1 MAFVCEAMASS
12 ELCDQLRRARETKSL
27 SLEDLESTTGI
38 RKRFLQA
45 IEEGRFDALP
55 GPVQVRGF
63 IKNYA
68 TCVGLNAEEML
79 AAYERET
86 HSAQTA
92 AALKSASPARP
103 VTVRPAP
110 PRARSQ
116 PVTRPVAP
124 PPAQP
129 TAPPA
134 TLPPQP
140 TAPPPVALQPT
151 APQPAAPPPVAAQPA
166 STLPPSTSS
175 APAPTQPRS
184 TAGALKPV
192 RRAAAALPSWLAQRP
207 AWLTVEV
214 GLIALA
220 VVLVV
225 CVLALA
231 GYLLLGP
238 GKGQPA
244 TAPGPTAARTLRAT
258 VPPPPTVPP
267 ATPTVEAAMIITA
280 GLVTTDTTGYV
291 QVALAATEHV
301 WVRVS
306 TDGTTAF
313 EGMFAPG
320 QALNWEAKD
329 LLIVEAGNGAGL
341 TASYNGK
348 PVGVLGPRG
357 TVIARAWTPTGE
369 ITLPPTP
376 TPLAPKASPTP

>member
-1 MAFVCEAMASS
+1 MAFVCEAMAPR
-12 ELCDQLRRARETKSL
+12 ELSDQLRRARENKGL
-27 SLEDLESTTGI
+27 SLADLEGKTGI

-45 IEEGRFDALP
+45 MEEGRFDALP

-68 TCVGLNAEEML
+68 NCVGLNAEETL

-103 VTVRPAP
+103 VAVRPTP
-110 PRARSQ
+110 PRARAQ
-116 PVTRPVAP
+116 PVRRPSAP
-124 PPAQP
+124 PPAQSA
-129 TAPPA
+129 APSAALPA
-134 TLPPQP
+134 
-140 TAPPPVALQPT
+140 
-151 APQPAAPPPVAAQPA
+151 QPAAQPPAATQPA
-166 STLPPSTSS
+166 STLPPSTLSS
-175 APAPTQPRS
+175 PAPAQPKPAA
-184 TAGALKPV
+184 TTDALKPV
-192 RRAAAALPSWLAQRP
+192 RRVATALPTLLSQRP
-207 AWLTVEV
+207 AWLTPEF

-220 VVLVV
+220 VVLVI

-238 GKGQPA
+238 GRGQPA
-244 TAPGPTAARTLRAT
+244 SAPRPEATRTLRAT
-258 VPPPPTVPP
+258 FPPPPTVPP
-267 ATPTVEAAMIITA
+267 ATPTVEVATIITS
-280 GLVTTDTTGYV
+280 GLVTTGTTGYV

-320 QALNWEAKD
+320 QALNWEAKE

-357 TVIARAWTPTGE
+357 TVIARAWTPSGE
-369 ITLPPTP
+369 IVLPPTP
-376 TPLAPKASPTP
+376 TPLALKPSPTP

>member
-1 MAFVCEAMASS
+1 MAFVCEAMAPS
-12 ELCDQLRRARETKSL
+12 ELSDQLRRARENKSL
-27 SLEDLESTTGI
+27 SLADLEVKTGI

-45 IEEGRFDALP
+45 MEEGRFDALP

-68 TCVGLNAEEML
+68 NCVGLNAEEML
-79 AAYERET
+79 AAYEREA

-103 VTVRPAP
+103 VAVRPAP
-110 PRARSQ
+110 PRARVQ
-116 PVTRPVAP
+116 PITRPAAP
-124 PPAQP
+124 PPAQSA
-129 TAPPA
+129 TSSAALPA
-134 TLPPQP
+134 
-140 TAPPPVALQPT
+140 
-151 APQPAAPPPVAAQPA
+151 QPASPPPVAAQPA
-166 STLPPSTSS
+166 PTLPPSTSS
-175 APAPTQPRS
+175 APAQPKQAA

-192 RRAAAALPSWLAQRP
+192 RRMATALPSLLSQRP
-207 AWLTVEV
+207 AWLTPEI

-220 VVLVV
+220 AALVI

-238 GKGQPA
+238 GKSQPLS
-244 TAPGPTAARTLRAT
+244 APGPTAARTLRAT
-258 VPPPPTVPP
+258 LPPPPTVPP
-267 ATPTVEAAMIITA
+267 ATPTVEAAAIITA
-280 GLVTTDTTGYV
+280 GLITTDTTGYV

-320 QALNWEAKD
+320 QALNWEAKE

-357 TVIARAWTPTGE
+357 TVIARAWTPSGE
-369 ITLPPTP
+369 IALPPTP
-376 TPLAPKASPTP
+376 TPLAPVPSPTP

>member
-1 MAFVCEAMASS
+1 MAFVCEAMAPS
-12 ELCDQLRRARETKSL
+12 ELSDQLRRARENKGL
-27 SLEDLESTTGI
+27 SLADLEQKTGI

-45 IEEGRFDALP
+45 MEEGRFDALP

-63 IKNYA
+63 IKSYA

-103 VTVRPAP
+103 VAVRPAP
-110 PRARSQ
+110 PRARPQ
-116 PVTRPVAP
+116 PVTRPAAP
-124 PPAQP
+124 PPAQSVEP
-129 TAPPA
+129 SAALPA
-134 TLPPQP
+134 QP
-140 TAPPPVALQPT
+140 ITPPPPV
-151 APQPAAPPPVAAQPA
+151 VAQPA
-166 STLPPSTSS
+166 LTLPPSTPSSS
-175 APAPTQPRS
+175 AAALPRPA
-184 TAGALKPV
+184 AAAALKPV
-192 RRAAAALPSWLAQRP
+192 RRMATALPSLLSRRP
-207 AWLTVEV
+207 AWLTPEI

-220 VVLVV
+220 AALVI

-238 GKGQPA
+238 GKSQPLS
-244 TAPGPTAARTLRAT
+244 APSPTAARTLRAT
-258 VPPPPTVPP
+258 LPPPPTVPP
-267 ATPTVEAAMIITA
+267 ATPTVEAAAIITA
-280 GLVTTDTTGYV
+280 GLITTDTTGYV

-320 QALNWEAKD
+320 QALNWEAKE
-329 LLIVEAGNGAGL
+329 LLIVEAGNGGGL

-348 PVGVLGPRG
+348 PVGVLGPRR
-357 TVIARAWTPTGE
+357 TVIARAWTPSGE
-369 ITLPPTP
+369 IVLPPTP
-376 TPLAPKASPTP
+376 TPLAPVPSPTP